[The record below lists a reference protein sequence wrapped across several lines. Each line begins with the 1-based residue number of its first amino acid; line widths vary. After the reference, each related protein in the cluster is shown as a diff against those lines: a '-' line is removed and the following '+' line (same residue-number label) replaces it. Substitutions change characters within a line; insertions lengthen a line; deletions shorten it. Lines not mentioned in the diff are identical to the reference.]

1 MRGKLSPRISTQEV
15 FRLRIN
21 QRLVTLL
28 TLFIFL
34 FVVGTIIATRTV
46 AYLEAGFELKGFL
59 VEVITY
65 VIALTGWLFM
75 FIYSYLKGD
84 FKDVEAPKYDILELH
99 EKIEQAEKGGSK

>member
-1 MRGKLSPRISTQEV
+1 M
-15 FRLRIN
+15 RIN